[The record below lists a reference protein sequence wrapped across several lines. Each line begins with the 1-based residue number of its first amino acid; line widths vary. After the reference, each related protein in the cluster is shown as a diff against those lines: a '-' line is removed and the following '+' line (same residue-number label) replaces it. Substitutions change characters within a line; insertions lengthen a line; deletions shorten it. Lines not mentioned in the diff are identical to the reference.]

1 VWQQDAQ
8 MPSAPPLTLAV
19 AILLP
24 PLALFLTRGITP
36 AFWLSILLTLMGYVP
51 GMIFALLAILFPRQ
65 IPIR

>member
-1 VWQQDAQ
+1 
-8 MPSAPPLTLAV
+8 MPSVSPLTLVA

-36 AFWLSILLTLMGYVP
+36 AFWLSVALTLIGYVP
-51 GMIFALLAILFPRQ
+51 GMIFALLAVLFPRQ

>member
-1 VWQQDAQ
+1 